1 MCMCSSFTSCQW
13 ADICGPHFTATCQST
28 LLLILLL
35 SLYIY
40 KPISLFR
47 KTKSRSTSP
56 WIFNFSHLIMN
67 CNLELRLF
75 PTSDEDHRHP
85 QTESYSNDQEPPQ
98 QQQQQQ
104 KPQKLT
110 IFYNGTVCVC
120 DATELQAKAIL
131 MLASREMEDNKIRK
145 FSSGPSSSSS
155 SSGKPVSPIRTSPP
169 PVYSSKNNTALSMK
183 RSLQRFLQKRNNRM
197 QATYPYN
204 MNRRPQACRLNL
216 HWCIEG
222 FTLIFFFQ
230 FAWNGH
236 RVSLV
241 FP

>member
-75 PTSDEDHRHP
+75 PTSDEDHSHP
-85 QTESYSNDQEPPQ
+85 QTESYSNDQEPP
-98 QQQQQQ
+98 QQQQQ

-204 MNRRPQACRLNL
+204 INRRPQACRLNL

>member
-85 QTESYSNDQEPPQ
+85 QTESYSNDQEPP
-98 QQQQQQ
+98 QQQQQ

-204 MNRRPQACRLNL
+204 INRRPQACRLNL